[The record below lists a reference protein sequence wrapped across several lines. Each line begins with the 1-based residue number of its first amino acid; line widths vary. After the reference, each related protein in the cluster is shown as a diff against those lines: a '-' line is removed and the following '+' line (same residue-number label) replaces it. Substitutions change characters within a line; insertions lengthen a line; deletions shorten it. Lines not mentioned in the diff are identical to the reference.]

1 MPTLLYTTCWFLYS
15 FPNFIINIRLKIA
28 AETLTDL
35 YGILVTFFEPISVW
49 ICIYSVRR
57 SFGFSFGGGGKDLDF
72 IAPGHYRTSYAT
84 GCQRKTSVLRLYID
98 IVTFNAETNNAEQVV
113 TYVTEFEHWFS
124 YSLTLHR
131 KVTITRKKNPI
142 EVEW

>member
-1 MPTLLYTTCWFLYS
+1 MLP
-15 FPNFIINIRLKIA
+15 
-28 AETLTDL
+28 
-35 YGILVTFFEPISVW
+35 
-49 ICIYSVRR
+49 
-57 SFGFSFGGGGKDLDF
+57 
-72 IAPGHYRTSYAT
+72 SYAT

-113 TYVTEFEHWFS
+113 TYVTEFEHRFF
-124 YSLTLHR
+124 YSLTLDR